1 MTALEALK
9 QYFGYDQFRETQDQ
23 IINTLIENQSAM
35 VLMPTG
41 GGKSMCYQ
49 IPAIVKDGTCIVVSP
64 LIALMQDQVD
74 SLNQIGVK
82 AAFLNS
88 TTSDKDKKNIA
99 RDLQNSSIK
108 LLYVAP
114 ERLLNPQFY
123 NWMKANVNISMFAI
137 DEAHC
142 VSQWGHDFRKEYM
155 GLSILAQDFPNIPRL
170 ALTATANELTRNEIS
185 NNLSLNNFSH
195 FVCGFDRSNITYNI
209 QSKGDEKEQLL
220 SYIKNNHVGETGI
233 VYCLSKKRTEEF
245 TKLLCENGYN
255 ALTYH
260 AGMKNKDKEDNLNTF
275 LREDNVIMVATIA
288 FGMGI
293 DKPDVRFVCHVDLP
307 KSIEAYYQETGRA
320 GRDGKPSVAWML
332 YGLKDVTM
340 QNMFL
345 DNSSAND
352 QVKRVNRNALNAM
365 FSLCEVISCR
375 RQVLLGY
382 FGESMEKPCGNCDN
396 CLNPPETFDASILTQ
411 KALSTVLKTKQSF
424 GAQMLID
431 VLLGKDN
438 AKIKQRGFKEL
449 SVYGIGKE
457 IGENEW
463 KTLFRQLSVM
473 GYIDIDPQ
481 YGALKYNDKSKAIL
495 KGEEKLFLGKHILTP
510 AKTKTKK
517 KKAKIENTELNE
529 EQNVILDKLLAV
541 RLAISKEIKKPAYT
555 VFSNDTLVQMIL
567 TQPTSVEDMIRVN
580 GVGQVKLEKY
590 GQQFFEV
597 LSN

>member
-9 QYFGYDQFRETQDQ
+9 KHFGYDSFREPQDK
-23 IINTLIENQSAM
+23 IVDTLINNQNAM

-41 GGKSMCYQ
+41 GGKSVCYQ
-49 IPAIVKDGTCIVVSP
+49 IPAIVKEGTCMVVSP

-88 TTSDKDKKNIA
+88 TTSNDDKKEIA
-99 RDLQNSSIK
+99 RDLQNGSIK

-123 NWMKANVNISMFAI
+123 TWMKANVNVSMFAI

-155 GLSILAQDFPNIPRL
+155 GLSVLAQDFPNVPRL

-185 NNLSLNNFSH
+185 NNLSLNNSEH

-220 SYIKNNHVGETGI
+220 SYIKNNHMGETGI

-245 TKLLCENGYN
+245 TQLLCDNGFN

-260 AGMKNKDKEDNLNTF
+260 AGMKNKDKEANLNTF
-275 LREDNVIMVATIA
+275 LRDDNVIMVATIA

-332 YGLKDVTM
+332 YGLKDVMM

-345 DNSSAND
+345 DNSDAND
-352 QVKRVNRNALNAM
+352 QVKRVNKNALNSM

-382 FGESMEKPCGNCDN
+382 FGDFMEKPCGNCDN
-396 CLNPPETFDASILTQ
+396 CLNPPETFDASVLTQ
-411 KALSTVLKTKQSF
+411 KALSAVLKTNQSF

-431 VLLGKDN
+431 VLLGKET
-438 AKIKQRGFKEL
+438 AKIKQRKFNEL
-449 SVYGIGKE
+449 SVHGIGKE

-473 GYIDIDPQ
+473 GYLDIDSQ
-481 YGALKYNDKSKAIL
+481 YGALKFNEKSRPVL
-495 KGEEKLFLGKHILTP
+495 KGQEKLFLGKHILTP
-510 AKTKTKK
+510 AKKKAKKT
-517 KKAKIENTELNE
+517 KAKIENVELTEE
-529 EQNVILDKLLAV
+529 ENKVLDRLLEV
-541 RLAISKEIKKPAYT
+541 RLKISKELKKPAYQI
-555 VFSNDTLVQMIL
+555 FNNDTLVQMIL
-567 TQPTSVEDMIRVN
+567 MKPETVGDMIKVN
-580 GVGQVKLEKY
+580 GVGELKLEKF
-590 GQQFFEV
+590 GQQFFEA
-597 LSN
+597 L